1 MSMQRLFA
9 AALVL
14 AALAFASACDRRT
27 QGESGDLSPETG
39 ATTPTPDETTDPDS
53 GTASTAT
60 TASASTVAN
69 PPSGY

>member
-14 AALAFASACDRRT
+14 AALAFASACDRRS
-27 QGESGDLSPETG
+27 QGEAGDLSPETG
-39 ATTPTPDETTDPDS
+39 ARTPAPEDTTDPRS
-53 GTASTAT
+53 GTATASTA
-60 TASASTVAN
+60 ASASTVAN